1 MQWAVNHVLI
11 LIVQIVHLIIWGAI
25 FVITI
30 MAYLYNQ
37 TEVNVSLVNLD
48 VIHVKDMV
56 VKYVPNAQMDIIE
69 KII

>member
-25 FVITI
+25 FVMTV
-30 MAYLYNQ
+30 MVYLYNQ